1 MCVFRERQTHI
12 LAETQGMGWV
22 AEFIYV
28 LGADLALAA
37 V

>member
-1 MCVFRERQTHI
+1 MRVFRERQTDI
-12 LAETQGMGWV
+12 LDESQGMGWV

-28 LGADLALAA
+28 LRVDLALDA